1 MQRNLSLDKETE
13 GKEADE
19 DRGAL
24 GKLEERLTELLSKY
38 HEIKKERDELSVALD
53 QEREKRQRLERN
65 LETLSEDKEKVK
77 ARIDLLL
84 QRLKGIDL

>member
-13 GKEADE
+13 GIEPEE

-24 GKLEERLTELLSKY
+24 GKLEERVAELLLKY
-38 HEIKKERDELSVALD
+38 HEIKKERDGLSTALD
-53 QEREKRQRLERN
+53 LERETRQRLERN
-65 LETLSEDKEKVK
+65 LETLSEDKEEVK
-77 ARIDLLL
+77 ARIDQLL

>member
-1 MQRNLSLDKETE
+1 MT
-13 GKEADE
+13 
-19 DRGAL
+19 
-24 GKLEERLTELLSKY
+24 KY
-38 HEIKKERDELSVALD
+38 HEVKKERDELSAALD

-84 QRLKGIDL
+84 QQLREIDL